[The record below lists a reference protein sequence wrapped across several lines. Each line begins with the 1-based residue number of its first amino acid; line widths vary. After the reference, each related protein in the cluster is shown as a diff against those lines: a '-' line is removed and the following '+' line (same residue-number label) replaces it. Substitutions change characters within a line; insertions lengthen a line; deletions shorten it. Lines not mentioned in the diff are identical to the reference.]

1 MLATF
6 FFLALKVYIMTTKKV
21 VQANYSDDVLL
32 AIVAEYNAF
41 IVDFPNDNNAILHT
55 LATKYGKSV
64 HSLRAKLSSL
74 KVYKTIASN
83 ANSTSNKG
91 MTKEALVNAIAA
103 IVGQDLSGLE
113 VAPKAT
119 LQTIYDF
126 VRTQERK
133 IEQLA
138 SDIADSE

>member
-1 MLATF
+1 MSN
-6 FFLALKVYIMTTKKV
+6 VKKA
-21 VQANYSDDVLL
+21 VQANYSEDILL

-74 KVYKTIASN
+74 KVYVTTTHTAT
-83 ANSTSNKG
+83 TSNKG
-91 MTKEALVNAIAA
+91 MTKESLVNAIAA

-119 LQTIYDF
+119 LQTLYDF

>member
-1 MLATF
+1 
-6 FFLALKVYIMTTKKV
+6 MTTKKV
-21 VQANYSDDVLL
+21 VQANYSEDILL
-32 AIVAEYNAF
+32 AIVAEYQAF
-41 IVDFPNDNNAILHT
+41 IADFPNDNLAILHT
-55 LATKYGKSV
+55 LATKYGKSI

-74 KVYKTIASN
+74 KVYVT
-83 ANSTSNKG
+83 ANNTTVSSNKG
-91 MTKEALVNAIAA
+91 MTKEAIANAISAL
-103 IVGQDLSGLE
+103 VGRDLVGLE

>member
-1 MLATF
+1 
-6 FFLALKVYIMTTKKV
+6 MTTKKV
-21 VQANYSDDVLL
+21 VQANYSEDILL

-55 LATKYGKSV
+55 LASKYGKSV

-74 KVYKTIASN
+74 KVYVTANHTSAAS
-83 ANSTSNKG
+83 SNKG
-91 MTKEALVNAIAA
+91 MTKESLVNAIAT
-103 IVGQDLSGLE
+103 IVGHELAGLE

-119 LQTIYDF
+119 LQSLFDF

>member
-1 MLATF
+1 
-6 FFLALKVYIMTTKKV
+6 MTTVKKA
-21 VQANYSDDVLL
+21 VQANYSEDILQ

-41 IVDFPNDNNAILHT
+41 IVDFPNDNHAILHT
-55 LATKYGKSV
+55 LASKYGKSV

-74 KVYKTIASN
+74 KVYVT
-83 ANSTSNKG
+83 ANHTTVAGSNKG
-91 MTKEALVNAIAA
+91 MTKEAIANAIALL
-103 IVGQDLSGLE
+103 VGHDLVGLE

-119 LQTIYDF
+119 LQTLYDF

-138 SDIADSE
+138 SDLASD

>member
-6 FFLALKVYIMTTKKV
+6 HSSVKGIYIMTTKKV
-21 VQANYSDDVLL
+21 VVANYSEDVLQ

-41 IVDFPNDNNAILHT
+41 IVDYPQDNMAILNT

-64 HSLRAKLSSL
+64 HSLRAKLASL
-74 KVYKTIASN
+74 KVYKTIAGN
-83 ANSTSNKG
+83 ANSTCNSK
-91 MTKEALVNAIAA
+91 MTKESLANAIAA
-103 IVGQDLSGLE
+103 IVGRDLVGLE

-119 LQTIYDF
+119 LQTLYDF
-126 VRTQERK
+126 VRTQARK

-138 SDIADSE
+138 SDLASE

>member
-1 MLATF
+1 
-6 FFLALKVYIMTTKKV
+6 MTTKKV
-21 VQANYSDDVLL
+21 VQANYSEDILL
-32 AIVAEYNAF
+32 AIVAEYRAF
-41 IVDFPNDNNAILHT
+41 IIDFPNDNHAILHT

-64 HSLRAKLSSL
+64 HSLRAKLASL
-74 KVYKTIASN
+74 KVYVT
-83 ANSTSNKG
+83 ANHTTAAGSNKG

-119 LQTIYDF
+119 LQTLFDF
-126 VRTQERK
+126 IRSQAAK

-138 SDIADSE
+138 SDLADSE

>member
-1 MLATF
+1 
-6 FFLALKVYIMTTKKV
+6 MTSKKV
-21 VQANYSDDVLL
+21 IQANYSEDVLQ

-41 IVDFPNDNNAILHT
+41 IVDFPNDNNAILNT

-64 HSLRAKLSSL
+64 HSLRAKLASL
-74 KVYKTIASN
+74 KVYVTANHTTI
-83 ANSTSNKG
+83 SNKG
-91 MTKEALVNAIAA
+91 MTKESLVNAIGA

-119 LQTIYDF
+119 LQSLYDF
-126 VRTQERK
+126 VRTQDRK

-138 SDIADSE
+138 SDLASE